1 MVSIQPQRV
10 ACLTALVLGLLTTM
24 PGAAEAA
31 SLHRYTITV
40 DAAIREVDV
49 RACFDGAPP
58 RYLVA
63 ESLDASAAL
72 LEARIEGMRKRLE
85 PNGAELDLRGV
96 PDDGCVN
103 YRASLMVQGGRH
115 QRSSGAARRVG
126 PDVVTDVGTWLWRP
140 SLLAQ
145 DEEVELRFELPEGMS
160 VSAPWKP
167 QRDAHGRVQAYRLG
181 HAPYDWPAAVAF
193 GTFQQH
199 EIAVGDAR
207 LRVAVLHG
215 APKVEWESIR
225 QWLTRSAE
233 AVSTLYGRLPV
244 DEVQMIVVPGARGDE
259 PVPSA
264 FVLRGGQPAVHF
276 FINQRKPLADYLA
289 DWTAVH
295 EMAHLLLPHV
305 RPEDAWLSE
314 GVASYYQNVLRAR
327 AGMISVQEAWQRMHG
342 SFRRAMR
349 SMPGTTLADAT
360 ERMYRDGAYMR
371 VYWHGAALVLMADQ
385 RLRARTQ
392 GAQSL
397 DRVLYRLHACCL
409 NGAQVW
415 QANALFDK
423 LDELSATT
431 VFSEL
436 YAQHV
441 TAARFPDL
449 TETYDELGLD
459 LNASGETVSLLP
471 NATHSADRD
480 AIMRAPASLR

>member
-1 MVSIQPQRV
+1 MVSTLPKR
-10 ACLTALVLGLLTTM
+10 CTCFTTLVLGLLVTLH
-24 PGAAEAA
+24 GAAGAA
-31 SLHRYTITV
+31 PMHRYTVTV
-40 DAAIREVDV
+40 DAAIREVEV

-58 RYLVA
+58 HHLAA

-72 LEARIEGMRKRLE
+72 LDVRIEESGKRLE
-85 PNGAELDLRGV
+85 PNGPELDLRGV
-96 PDDGCVN
+96 PADGCVS
-103 YRASLMVQGGRH
+103 YRASLLVQGGRH
-115 QRSSGAARRVG
+115 QRSSGVARRVG
-126 PDVVTDVGTWLWRP
+126 PDVVTDAGIWLWRP
-140 SLLAQ
+140 PSLAQ
-145 DEEVELRFELPEGMS
+145 DEEVELRFALPEGMS
-160 VSAPWKP
+160 VSAPWRP
-167 QRDAHGRVQAYRLG
+167 QRDAHGRVEAYRLG

-199 EIAVGDAR
+199 EIAVGEAR

-215 APKVEWESIR
+215 APQVELALVR
-225 QWLTRSAE
+225 QWLMRSAE
-233 AVSTLYGRLPV
+233 AVSTLYGRFPL
-244 DEVQMIVVPGARGDE
+244 DDVQMIVVPGARGDE

-264 FVLRGGQPAVHF
+264 FVLRGGQPAVYF

-371 VYWHGAALVLMADQ
+371 VYWHGAALMLMADQ

-397 DRVLYRLHACCL
+397 DRVLHRLHACCL
-409 NGAQVW
+409 DGTQVW
-415 QANALFDK
+415 QASALFDK

-441 TAARFPDL
+441 TAAHFPDL

-459 LNASGETVSLLP
+459 VSAGGEIVNLLP
-471 NATHSADRD
+471 RAAHSDDRD